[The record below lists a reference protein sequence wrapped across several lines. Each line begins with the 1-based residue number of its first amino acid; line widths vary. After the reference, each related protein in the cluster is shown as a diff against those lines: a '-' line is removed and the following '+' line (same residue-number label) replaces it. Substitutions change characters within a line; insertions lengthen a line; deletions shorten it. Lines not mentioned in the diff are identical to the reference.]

1 MVVNGFQ
8 LLNKYQ
14 LKLIVMKK
22 GIFYLGL
29 LAMLYS
35 CASVPKESVELS
47 ATVGRDVVVAYD
59 AHKELAIILF
69 TRMKK
74 DVNIFVNDTY
84 APYQIVKLLES
95 DFADADSGEFK
106 SMTGS
111 LIDAAKNSDDFE
123 KQKQAMKFTKDFVS
137 VVYEEIETYRKILLD
152 PIEKQELEVLSAI
165 DRSYNQIIYANSIV
179 TGHLASVRKVHD
191 AQEDILNKFGVENLR
206 ADTAQKLSEYSLG
219 VDKILKEV
227 NKVDVDDVEKQMTE
241 VKTQFDKLFK
251 K

>member
-1 MVVNGFQ
+1 
-8 LLNKYQ
+8 
-14 LKLIVMKK
+14 MKK
-22 GIFYLGL
+22 IL
-29 LAMLYS
+29 LLITISVLSAS

-59 AHKELAIILF
+59 AHKALAVILF
-69 TRMKK
+69 ARMKK
-74 DVNIFVNDTY
+74 DVNTFVDDTY
-84 APYQIVKLLES
+84 APYQIGKLLES
-95 DFADADSGEFK
+95 DFADANSGEFQ

-123 KQKQAMKFTKDFVS
+123 KQKQALEFTKDFIS
-137 VVYEEIETYRKILLD
+137 VVYEEIEDYRKILLA
-152 PIEKQELEVLSAI
+152 PIEKQEMEVMRAI

-206 ADTAQKLSEYSLG
+206 ADTAQKLSEYSVG

-227 NKVDVDDVEKQMTE
+227 QKVDVDDVEKQMTE